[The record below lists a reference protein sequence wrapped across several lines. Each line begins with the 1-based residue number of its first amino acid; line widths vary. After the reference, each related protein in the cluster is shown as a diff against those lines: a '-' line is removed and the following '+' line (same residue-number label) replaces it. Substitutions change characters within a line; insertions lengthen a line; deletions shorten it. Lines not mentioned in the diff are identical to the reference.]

1 MKLKTILL
9 VFFLCLVLSFLGY
22 SQSGRFNSFITE
34 WSSVT
39 LQERLSELES
49 VAVRK
54 SKVKDGLYIERTNV
68 ISNVQLAN
76 PDGIKVEFHLPYP
89 VNNSESVKV
98 KIGKKNATYGID
110 YTIDP
115 IRQIVVFAKPPNRK
129 QKIMVSYETVYN
141 EFSFSLNFDGL
152 YFNSDHKQ
160 LQGFDSEAAVSNATY
175 LAEKKY
181 INFTCSYGEAWP
193 ELVPSQDNP
202 SNKVLYFRVDN
213 ANEHNSKHH
222 KVRISCNVRK
232 VPATSFT
239 NTVDVLIPIEWAVLQ
254 DYENG
259 IDWLT
264 QQEYWCSSA
273 GTPREGYPQFRMTVG
288 MLKNRGKGKKLY
300 YYLKCQ
306 DLFTTVNHDGSL
318 DEKYVTL
325 YEVDHRKDEFFPIPL
340 GEWFNVRT
348 EVISGDKETGHF
360 KMTVT
365 TANGKQYVIFDEIC
379 PTHATGYDEPDANEA
394 LYTSLSPLKL
404 YTSSKILEFFQ
415 QNNKSFGVYY
425 DNWSFIGRCVNHE

>member
-1 MKLKTILL
+1 M
-9 VFFLCLVLSFLGY
+9 
-22 SQSGRFNSFITE
+22 
-34 WSSVT
+34 
-39 LQERLSELES
+39 
-49 VAVRK
+49 
-54 SKVKDGLYIERTNV
+54 
-68 ISNVQLAN
+68 
-76 PDGIKVEFHLPYP
+76 
-89 VNNSESVKV
+89 
-98 KIGKKNATYGID
+98 
-110 YTIDP
+110 
-115 IRQIVVFAKPPNRK
+115 
-129 QKIMVSYETVYN
+129 
-141 EFSFSLNFDGL
+141 
-152 YFNSDHKQ
+152 
-160 LQGFDSEAAVSNATY
+160 
-175 LAEKKY
+175 
-181 INFTCSYGEAWP
+181 
-193 ELVPSQDNP
+193 
-202 SNKVLYFRVDN
+202 
-213 ANEHNSKHH
+213 
-222 KVRISCNVRK
+222 
-232 VPATSFT
+232 
-239 NTVDVLIPIEWAVLQ
+239 DVLIPIEWAVLQ